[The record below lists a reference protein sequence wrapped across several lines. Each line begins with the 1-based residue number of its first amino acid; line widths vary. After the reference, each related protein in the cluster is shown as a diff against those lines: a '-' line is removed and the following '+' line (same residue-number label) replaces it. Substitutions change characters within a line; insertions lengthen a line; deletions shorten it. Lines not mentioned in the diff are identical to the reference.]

1 MHLFFDN
8 KVPGTFCFVFL
19 FFFFFMGGGGV
30 WAWKLNDPD
39 ANGLKLRKKTF
50 LLFGGGIQK
59 HYLLSLKIKS
69 LKYFIS

>member
-1 MHLFFDN
+1 M
-8 KVPGTFCFVFL
+8 
-19 FFFFFMGGGGV
+19 